1 MHSGRFDGFCLVSS
15 DSDFTGLAA
24 RIREQGID
32 VYGFGEQKTPES
44 FRQACRR
51 FIYTENLL
59 PEAPTIEEPG
69 RADLRPAAAK
79 QAPSA
84 AVPLI
89 RKAIAQLDDEEG
101 WVPLGRVGH
110 RLAELASDFDPRTYG
125 QAKLS
130 DLVGKAGA
138 FDSRRTGSGHI
149 QIRLKTAQTTAK
161 PKVNA

>member
-1 MHSGRFDGFCLVSS
+1 MLNDLIHRAAPPES
-15 DSDFTGLAA
+15 DKHRSNAVIGKAA
-24 RIREQGID
+24 YGPRLLD

-59 PEAPTIEEPG
+59 PEAPTSEEPE

-79 QAPSA
+79 QAPSTA
-84 AVPLI
+84 APLI
-89 RKAIAQLDDEEG
+89 RKAIAQLDDDGG
-101 WVPLGRVGH
+101 WVPLGRVGQ

-130 DLVGKAGA
+130 DLVDKAGA
-138 FDSRRTGSGHI
+138 FEVRRTESGHV
-149 QIRLKTAQTTAK
+149 QIRVKI
-161 PKVNA
+161 VNAKGKK